1 MHKGTFERQG
11 GRGQLVQIGRVGQ
24 GKIVGTDIGTHVV
37 DHDEQDIFGGG
48 GACGEEGGEE
58 EEEEEESHRVVRR
71 PGQGTDLFAAY
82 AGSFCLA
89 HALQCLCDGR
99 ACETGSSCVS
109 FVFIYLMSCLLN
121 RFEMTPAP
129 VRDFHY

>member
-1 MHKGTFERQG
+1 M
-11 GRGQLVQIGRVGQ
+11 GQ

-58 EEEEEESHRVVRR
+58 EEEEESHRVVRH
-71 PGQGTDLFAAY
+71 PGQGTELFAAY

-89 HALQCLCDGR
+89 HALQCLS
-99 ACETGSSCVS
+99 TGARVRLDLL
-109 FVFIYLMSCLLN
+109 VYLNLLL
-121 RFEMTPAP
+121 FD
-129 VRDFHY
+129 VLS